1 MNVAENPHL
10 VDYTG
15 DSFRDLTRI
24 ANINEKLWPELFV
37 LNKKNLTEE
46 IDAFVKEMNTFK
58 DLLQKE
64 DYEGMQQKMILS
76 SQRRKMFDKK

>member
-46 IDAFVKEMNTFK
+46 IDAFVKEMNAFK